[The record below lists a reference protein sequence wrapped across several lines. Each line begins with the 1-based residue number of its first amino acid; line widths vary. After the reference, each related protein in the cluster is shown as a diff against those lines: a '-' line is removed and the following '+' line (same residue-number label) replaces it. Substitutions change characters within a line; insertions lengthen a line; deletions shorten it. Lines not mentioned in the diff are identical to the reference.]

1 MKHHLSPFVQGKDS
15 IWHWK
20 KECENYPTE
29 KNAKV
34 LVTIHF
40 PTDIE
45 LCEKCSEI
53 HNYNIE
59 ASKKRMTMVVNDRGL
74 FKY

>member
-1 MKHHLSPFVQGKDS
+1 MKNHLSPFVQSKDS
-15 IWHWK
+15 LWHWK
-20 KECENYPTE
+20 KECTDFPTE

-40 PTDIE
+40 PKDVE
-45 LCEKCSEI
+45 LCQKCNAI
-53 HNYNIE
+53 YIAE
-59 ASKKRMTMVVNDRGL
+59 ASSKRMTMVVDDHGL

>member
-1 MKHHLSPFVQGKDS
+1 MKHHLSPFVQSKDS
-15 IWHWK
+15 LWHWK
-20 KECENYPTE
+20 KECAEYPTD

-40 PTDIE
+40 PNEIE
-45 LCEKCSEI
+45 LCPKCNEL
-53 HNYNIE
+53 YQAE
-59 ASKKRMTMVVNDRGL
+59 AASKRMTMVVNDRGL

>member
-20 KECENYPTE
+20 KECGNYPTE

-53 HNYNIE
+53 HNFNIE
-59 ASKKRMTMVVNDRGL
+59 ASKKSMTIVVNDNGL